1 MDSDKY
7 TWPTGLKPTFLK
19 KFWHLCGSELFNS
32 RVSWLETSQFP
43 PQVNKT
49 TIFLIPKKSNPTTM
63 KDFWLIVLCNVIYKI
78 MSKVLANGLKL
89 ILPKCISPKHSAFIQ
104 DRSILDNVL
113 IVSEIIHH
121 IRCKQK
127 GKLWEIAFKIDISKK
142 IYWVDSNYLFG
153 IMGKMGFNKKWINWM
168 RICFPSI
175 QF

>member
-1 MDSDKY
+1 MSFSIDEFRSTLFEMDSDKY

-63 KDFWLIVLCNVIYKI
+63 KDFWLIVLWN
-78 MSKVLANGLKL
+78 
-89 ILPKCISPKHSAFIQ
+89 HSAFIQ